1 MKPSKCSVF
10 LLVFVRTAWLTNLS
24 AIFVDF
30 VSKGYELSDPVSGR
44 FLIAKL
50 ERSAEPRNLK

>member
-1 MKPSKCSVF
+1 MQYLF
-10 LLVFVRTAWLTNLS
+10 LGIVRTAWLTNLS

-44 FLIAKL
+44 F
-50 ERSAEPRNLK
+50 

>member
-1 MKPSKCSVF
+1 MFNF
-10 LLVFVRTAWLTNLS
+10 LTKIPEIIHEAKQMQYLFLGLVRTVWLTNLS

-44 FLIAKL
+44 F
-50 ERSAEPRNLK
+50 